1 MYLPL
6 AERMTLKYIKED
18 KIEAE
23 AGEEYHYFIRLISSL
38 PLIIGGSSDWVLIK
52 VLDCEFEFL

>member
-1 MYLPL
+1 MYGLIILLLFISFLQAHTAQDPKLAKGMYLPL

-23 AGEEYHYFIRLISSL
+23 AG
-38 PLIIGGSSDWVLIK
+38 K
-52 VLDCEFEFL
+52 